1 MPSASSK
8 SKMYSES
15 DVGEKPAAEDGCCAV
30 SFLKYVLYIFNTMF
44 WISGGVVL
52 GVGLWTLLDKHH
64 YVTLLSSSTYP
75 AATYILIGA
84 GALVMLVGFIGCCGA
99 WREKRGYLV
108 TYSMCLWVIFLLQAI
123 GGVLA
128 TLYGKDQLQR
138 ELQNDFNNTILK
150 FYKFNAEKTAAVDR
164 LQREFSCCGA
174 ASFFDWRAS
183 QWLRNSDFNGS
194 APNLTPDSCC
204 KTFRPGCARRDHPSN
219 IYYTGCIP
227 RLELY
232 LREHLI
238 ILGAVGLGI
247 CCLQI
252 FGMIFSCCLVLR
264 LKKKDADM
272 DSM

>member
-1 MPSASSK
+1 MPAADSK
-8 SKMYSES
+8 QKMCSES
-15 DVGEKPAAEDGCCAV
+15 EKSAKTENGCCGVA
-30 SFLKYVLYIFNTMF
+30 FLKYLIYIFNAIF
-44 WISGGVVL
+44 WLSGGVVL

-64 YVTLLSSSTYP
+64 YVTLLSTSTYP

-84 GALVMLVGFIGCCGA
+84 GGLVVLVGFIGCCGA
-99 WREKRGYLV
+99 WHEKRGCLV

-123 GGVLA
+123 GGILA

-150 FYKFNAEKTAAVDR
+150 FYKFNVEKTVAIDR

-174 ASFFDWRAS
+174 GSFADWRAS
-183 QWLRNSDFNGS
+183 QWLRNTDFNQS
-194 APNLTPDSCC
+194 SPNLTPDSCC
-204 KTFRPGCARRDHPSN
+204 RTFRPGCATRDHPSN

-227 RLELY
+227 RLERY

-264 LKKKDADM
+264 LKRKDSEV
-272 DSM
+272 DSL